1 MTRLRLDPMGLQDV
15 FDGNDVALKL
25 HSLHEVGD
33 GFYDWDIVPAK
44 SILRGLE
51 DDSSEV
57 RIATLNLICCWPERF
72 PDEAITRLFDLISD
86 SVPRVRLA
94 LLERLPNISFHIKRS
109 DIEKVLP
116 LIKHK
121 NAGIRSAVIQICD
134 FVPQHLGRELCLELI
149 EIYRQS
155 DSEIQ
160 HDIYELLNSMGH
172 GALLNLDIQ
181 EEEK

>member
-25 HSLHEVGD
+25 HALHEVGD
-33 GFYDWDIVPAK
+33 RFYDWDIVPAK
-44 SILRGLE
+44 SLLRGLQ
-51 DDSSEV
+51 DDCSEV

-72 PDEAITRLFDLISD
+72 SDEAITRLFDLISD

-94 LLERLPNISFHIKRS
+94 LLERLPNISSHIKRS
-109 DIEKVLP
+109 DIKKVLP

-134 FVPQHLGRELCLELI
+134 FVPLHLDSDLCLDLM

-160 HDIYELLNSMGH
+160 QDIYELLNSMGH
-172 GALLNLDIQ
+172 GALIEATTL
-181 EEEK
+181 EEE